1 MRSCSFYTPTLI
13 LMAIAAGICSGSN
26 YFSQPLIHSIALSLA
41 LPETSVAWIP
51 TCAQISYAI
60 GLLVL
65 MPLGDLLEKRQLVVI
80 LMVLAACGLLITGSA
95 DRLGWMIVGTILT
108 GLFSVS
114 AQLLLPLAA
123 SLVPIT
129 QSGRVVGFLISALML
144 GILLARS
151 LSGLAS
157 TLWDW
162 QIIYVISGIALL
174 MIAFMLYRKL
184 DVFPAT
190 QRQSYMQTLVSIPV
204 LLKNSPCLA
213 RRAALGF
220 LIFASVSM
228 VFTTM
233 SLLLAPA
240 PYHFSDFSIG
250 LFGFVGILGTLIANL
265 AGHHL
270 NERNVHWISY
280 ISAGGF
286 IGSWILFLFLP
297 VSFIFYILATLL
309 IYASLS
315 ALHVTNQSIVFRLNQ
330 VLKSRFNAIYMT
342 AYFFG
347 GALGTAVGSYAW
359 RHSGWHGV
367 CLIGIGF
374 GGLTL
379 WIAYLDSKS
388 TLLSKQA

>member
-41 LPETSVAWIP
+41 RPETSVAWIP

-129 QSGRVVGFLISALML
+129 QSGRAVGFLISALML

-157 TLWDW
+157 TLWHW

-174 MIAFMLYRKL
+174 MNAFMLYRKL

-250 LFGFVGILGTLIANL
+250 LFGFVGILGTLVANL

-270 NERNVHWISY
+270 DEHNVHWISY

-286 IGSWILFLFLP
+286 IGSWIFFYFYLSLLY
-297 VSFIFYILATLL
+297 FIFWQL
-309 IYASLS
+309 
-315 ALHVTNQSIVFRLNQ
+315 F
-330 VLKSRFNAIYMT
+330 
-342 AYFFG
+342 
-347 GALGTAVGSYAW
+347 
-359 RHSGWHGV
+359 
-367 CLIGIGF
+367 
-374 GGLTL
+374 
-379 WIAYLDSKS
+379 
-388 TLLSKQA
+388 

>member
-1 MRSCSFYTPTLI
+1 
-13 LMAIAAGICSGSN
+13 MAIAAGICSGSN

-95 DRLGWMIVGTILT
+95 DRLEWMIVGTILT

-157 TLWDW
+157 TLWHW

-190 QRQSYMQTLVSIPV
+190 QLYANACFYSSIIKKFTLLGPT
-204 LLKNSPCLA
+204 
-213 RRAALGF
+213 RRTWFFNFCECEHG
-220 LIFASVSM
+220 IYYN
-228 VFTTM
+228 VFTTCACA
-233 SLLLAPA
+233 L
-240 PYHFSDFSIG
+240 
-250 LFGFVGILGTLIANL
+250 
-265 AGHHL
+265 
-270 NERNVHWISY
+270 
-280 ISAGGF
+280 
-286 IGSWILFLFLP
+286 
-297 VSFIFYILATLL
+297 SFF
-309 IYASLS
+309 
-315 ALHVTNQSIVFRLNQ
+315 
-330 VLKSRFNAIYMT
+330 
-342 AYFFG
+342 
-347 GALGTAVGSYAW
+347 
-359 RHSGWHGV
+359 
-367 CLIGIGF
+367 
-374 GGLTL
+374 
-379 WIAYLDSKS
+379 
-388 TLLSKQA
+388 